1 MKKEAKLYV
10 TFDMLGDLRRSGPLQ
25 WQIKRDRTEDIKDH
39 ILDLI
44 VIIRLLG
51 PYLPSNVD
59 TLKMIDYALNHDF
72 EEVITGDITGFE
84 GVTPDEKK
92 RVNDIAMRFLISE
105 YHDIMNFEKASTSYE
120 ERDDLEAKIVHMLD
134 KVNSSIPFLKYDFES
149 QVDMDNEDIIESLRK
164 HPEVLRMRSQ
174 GLHLGEIFYLYH
186 LRKVNFT
193 DEELVKYGITREEAD
208 RITDAIKSFMA
219 SVKDQLEHKEEIEE
233 EFPKEA
239 MTYRNINKRLG

>member
-1 MKKEAKLYV
+1 MWE
-10 TFDMLGDLRRSGPLQ
+10 S
-25 WQIKRDRTEDIKDH
+25 
-39 ILDLI
+39 
-44 VIIRLLG
+44 
-51 PYLPSNVD
+51 
-59 TLKMIDYALNHDF
+59 
-72 EEVITGDITGFE
+72 
-84 GVTPDEKK
+84 
-92 RVNDIAMRFLISE
+92 MRFLISE